1 MNRTWLTA
9 HIPVIALLLLQL
21 VLPPS
26 SLAQETPRLDT
37 KLVQDTIKSVGAII
51 RDEYFDAELAASVN
65 DSLQERVKQGRYA
78 DATTTGK
85 LAANLTKDLLELT
98 HDKHLAVEARRSGPS
113 ENKFNGVSDES
124 RETVGRRANFGLQRV
139 EVLSGNV
146 AYLKLNSFYRPNEA
160 REVISAAMRTIRN
173 ADALILDLRDNGG
186 GSPDTVAFFASYFFS
201 KQQLP
206 LFKIVPRSGEKRVY
220 ETEFAELPEC
230 NEGRPMYVLTSAR
243 TFSAGEGMAFLLQ
256 ERRRAEVV
264 GETTAGA
271 ANPGRSYRVNE
282 HFDVTV
288 PNGRIHTVLDGK
300 NWEGD
305 GVIPDVKVTADDAL
319 RTAHVR
325 ALSHLL
331 KQTNDENWRD
341 TLQEY
346 VKALAAS
353 RS

>member
-1 MNRTWLTA
+1 MDHTWLR
-9 HIPVIALLLLQL
+9 IPVIALLLLQL
-21 VLPPS
+21 VLSPS
-26 SLAQETPRLDT
+26 SLAQETPPLDT

-65 DSLQERVKQGRYA
+65 DSLQEWVNQGRYA
-78 DATTTGK
+78 DATTTGT
-85 LAANLTKDLLELT
+85 LAANLTKDLRELT

-113 ENKFNGVSDES
+113 KNKSNGVSDES

-139 EVLSGNV
+139 EVLRGNV
-146 AYLKLNSFYRPNEA
+146 AYLKLNFFYRPNEA
-160 REVISAAMRTIRN
+160 REVISAAMGTIRN

-186 GSPDTVAFFASYFFS
+186 GSPDTVALFASYLFT
-201 KQQLP
+201 KPQLP
-206 LFKIVPRSGEKRVY
+206 LFQIVPRSGETRIY
-220 ETEFAELPEC
+220 ETDVAELPEC
-230 NEGRPMYVLTSAR
+230 NEERPMFVLTSAR
-243 TFSAGEGMAFLLQ
+243 TFSAGEGLAFLLQ

-288 PNGRIHTVLDGK
+288 PNGRVLTVVTGK

-319 RTAHVR
+319 RTAHIR

-331 KQTNDENWRD
+331 EKTNDENWRD
-341 TLQEY
+341 TLQTY
-346 VKALAAS
+346 VKALEAS
-353 RS
+353 RY